1 MHLGYE
7 VLDLMRAGFIE
18 TELMGKEGV
27 TDAMLLGARD
37 AIVHELH
44 QKKGKVNFGDA
55 RILGR
60 GASKVGDA
68 RIVGSTRSRRQSRG
82 ASKVAPD
89 HQARD

>member
-1 MHLGYE
+1 
-7 VLDLMRAGFIE
+7 
-18 TELMGKEGV
+18 MGKGGV
-27 TDAMLLGARD
+27 TDAMLLGARG

-68 RIVGSTRSRRQSRG
+68 RILGRG
-82 ASKVAPD
+82 GSKVAPD